1 MFIETTATQKI
12 REMSKRVRAIAGG
25 TSASKTISILLYLIA
40 MAQTDKKPTFT
51 SVVSES
57 IPHLKRGAIKD
68 FKNILQTHKYW
79 NDANWN
85 ATDRIYT
92 FETGSKIE
100 FFSAD
105 NPSKLRGA
113 RRDRLYINECNH
125 VAWEA
130 YEQLEIRTKEFI
142 FLDWNPSSEFW
153 FYSEL
158 KEQDFVEFITLT
170 YLDNEALDERI
181 VAAIESKKSNAR
193 WWKVYGL
200 GQLGEAEGRI
210 YTNWKIIDEV
220 PHEARLKKR
229 GLDFGYKNDPSACID
244 VYEYNGGFV
253 LDEVF
258 YQTGMLNRQIADVLN
273 NLDPNI
279 LVIADSAEPKSIDDI
294 RERGILIQP
303 AIKGKDSINAGVD
316 YIQDQVIW
324 VTKRSVNL
332 IKEYRT
338 YSYMQ
343 DRITGAFLNKPEDAN
358 NHAMDAIRYA
368 LYDKSATI
376 TPQDFSFALKPK
388 KAIY

>member
-1 MFIETTATQKI
+1 MAWEIYIQEYENYLRLERGLSPHSVEAY
-12 REMSKRVRAIAGG
+12 VRDVEKLHRFLAFRK
-25 TSASKTISILLYLIA
+25 SSLQPISI
-40 MAQTDKKPTFT
+40 T
-51 SVVSES
+51 V
-57 IPHLKRGAIKD
+57 
-68 FKNILQTHKYW
+68 
-79 NDANWN
+79 
-85 ATDRIYT
+85 
-92 FETGSKIE
+92 IE
-100 FFSAD
+100 
-105 NPSKLRGA
+105 L
-113 RRDRLYINECNH
+113 
-125 VAWEA
+125 
-130 YEQLEIRTKEFI
+130 
-142 FLDWNPSSEFW
+142 
-153 FYSEL
+153 
-158 KEQDFVEFITLT
+158 QDFVEFITLT

-279 LVIADSAEPKSIDDI
+279 LVIADSVEPKSIDDI